1 MMKTPQIMGILNL
14 TPDSFY
20 DGGSYYNTKQVLDKV
35 GLFLEEGMAILDI
48 GAYSSRP
55 DAKHI
60 SEEEETKRLL
70 PTLQSIVK
78 EFPKLVISIDTFR
91 SEIAKKTVGEGA
103 QIIND
108 ISGGNMDQNMFQT
121 IAALKVPYVLM
132 HMQGKPQNMQQ
143 NPMYKDVTADL
154 INYFQSKLFELNKVG
169 VKEVILDVG
178 FGFGKT
184 IEQNYEL
191 LRNLENFKKLG
202 QPILVGLSRK
212 SMLYKVL
219 EITPEQALNATS
231 VVHTLALLNGA
242 NILRVHDVKEAVEV
256 VKIIKQYR

>member
-1 MMKTPQIMGILNL
+1 
-14 TPDSFY
+14 
-20 DGGSYYNTKQVLDKV
+20 
-35 GLFLEEGMAILDI
+35 
-48 GAYSSRP
+48 
-55 DAKHI
+55 
-60 SEEEETKRLL
+60 
-70 PTLQSIVK
+70 
-78 EFPKLVISIDTFR
+78 
-91 SEIAKKTVGEGA
+91 
-103 QIIND
+103 
-108 ISGGNMDQNMFQT
+108 MDQNMFQT
-121 IAALKVPYVLM
+121 IAELKVPYILM

-143 NPMYKDVTADL
+143 NPTYKDVTADL
-154 INYFQSKLFELNKVG
+154 INYFQSKLLELNKIG
-169 VKEVILDVG
+169 LKEVILDVG

-184 IEQNYEL
+184 IGQNYEL

-231 VVHTLALLNGA
+231 VAHTLALLNGA